1 MITKLINARR
11 PGIIIVGIFKE
22 LAKIPSIRVNL
33 TRFHGVFSPNSK
45 LLRDVVPQKPVEE
58 QENLKPK
65 AYSMT
70 WAQRLKRVFAIEVEK
85 FEKCGGPVRIIQRI
99 ALRR

>member
-1 MITKLINARR
+1 VITKLINARR
-11 PGIIIVGIFKE
+11 PGVITVGIFKE

-33 TRFHGVFSPNSK
+33 TRFHSVFSPNSK